1 MGKRSTARKL
11 AMQAVYQYIIQKGNE
26 EEILEYTVVKDEY
39 IPETQEFAKELFRG
53 VFTNKELIEAL
64 ISSHSID
71 WKIERIAIIDKSILM
86 VSIWELLYT
95 ATSVKVII
103 SESIELVKK
112 YSGYEAIKFIN
123 GVVGSIAKER
133 ETLREKNN
141 IEVVCLAE

>member
-112 YSGYEAIKFIN
+112 YSAYEAIKFIN
-123 GVVGSIAKER
+123 GVLGSIAKER

>member
-1 MGKRSTARKL
+1 
-11 AMQAVYQYIIQKGNE
+11 MQAVYQYIIQKGNE

-112 YSGYEAIKFIN
+112 YSAYEAIKFIN
-123 GVVGSIAKER
+123 GVLGSIAKER